1 MNDDWKF
8 PISTERLVAVLKY
21 RGLDAEALLVAQ
33 QKNIKAFVDAQENFT
48 RGIEKLV
55 ETHGGMVRS
64 ASEALPEMAKQRSL
78 QGLAQTQLEYQRQ
91 AAAAALTTLQQ
102 IAELIWDQQK
112 TAFNLFSNTLPK
124 PAAEN
129 GEDKPAGED

>member
-55 ETHGGMVRS
+55 EMQGGLVRS
-64 ASEALPEMAKQRSL
+64 ASEALPEMAKQRTL

-91 AAAAALTTLQQ
+91 AAAAALTSLQQ
-102 IAELIWDQQK
+102 IAELIWDQQR
-112 TAFNLFSNTLPK
+112 TAFSLFSNTLPA
-124 PAAEN
+124 PNGAN
-129 GEDKPAGED
+129 GEDKSARED

>member
-55 ETHGGMVRS
+55 ETQGGMVRS
-64 ASEALPEMAKQRSL
+64 ASEALPEMAKQRTL

-91 AAAAALTTLQQ
+91 AAAAALTSLQQ
-102 IAELIWDQQK
+102 IAELIWDQQR

-124 PAAEN
+124 PAADSDS
-129 GEDKPAGED
+129 GESAKED